1 MDGPRRPLRPPPR
14 LAGAADHA
22 QGGRSIRR
30 LVSSPAQ
37 RADHVERRARLAAL
51 LEADEGVSA
60 AVGELDARLGPFA
73 QRADEPSLAVW
84 LRRQARLGYAD
95 AERLVFTAQRLRHWP
110 LSRRAWLDGVLSGGQ
125 VGAVVANVPAG
136 STLRYA
142 SDESEV
148 VPVLIGLSVTDT
160 GAALRRWRAGHPL
173 NGT

>member
-1 MDGPRRPLRPPPR
+1 MFDE
-14 LAGAADHA
+14 LADAIAETQIPVD
-22 QGGRSIRR
+22 
-30 LVSSPAQ
+30 
-37 RADHVERRARLAAL
+37 RRAVVEAIRLSDRLGAR
-51 LEADEGVSA
+51 VSE

-73 QRADEPSLAVW
+73 RRADEPSLAAW

-110 LSRRAWLDGVLSGGQ
+110 LTRRAWLDGVLSGGQ
-125 VGAVVANVPAG
+125 VSAVVANVPPAA
-136 STLRYA
+136 TLRYA

-160 GAALRRWRAGHPL
+160 AAALRRWRAGHPL